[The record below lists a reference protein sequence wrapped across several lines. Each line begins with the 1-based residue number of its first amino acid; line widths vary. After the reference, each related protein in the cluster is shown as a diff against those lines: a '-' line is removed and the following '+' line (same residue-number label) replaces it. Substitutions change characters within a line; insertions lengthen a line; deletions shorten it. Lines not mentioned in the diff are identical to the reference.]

1 MDALMWAVGVV
12 LAMSGLAAL
21 GMCVLLMGDALH
33 LWGTLSRMGEA
44 DAAPDDP
51 AVVVRPSGASQPREG
66 HRLRW
71 EPNLALHAV
80 QRDST
85 ARLERRKRER
95 EADIHRAVNAIRR
108 SR

>member
-1 MDALMWAVGVV
+1 MSNLEWAVGVV
-12 LAMSGLAAL
+12 LAMAGLSAIGLCLWFAGSAL
-21 GMCVLLMGDALH
+21 RLMGALE
-33 LWGTLSRMGEA
+33 RMEDA
-44 DAAPDDP
+44 DAAPDVP
-51 AVVVRPSGASQPREG
+51 AVVVRPSGAPQPSEG

-95 EADIHRAVNAIRR
+95 DADIHRAVNAIRR